1 MQQVWRD
8 WCVTTPWL
16 RCISNTSDVYS
27 ISPVFDDVEE
37 GREAVFA
44 LAGEN
49 DPTRR
54 VRSHGSCAL
63 PLSLALQA
71 APVMLSSSGGAVKV
85 GLSTF
90 THRCCFLLSGGLLAA
105 LRFSWITAAS
115 LQMRRHRVANSQRC
129 DVMAAAAVES
139 GAATRRMKRGR
150 PT

>member
-71 APVMLSSSGGAVKV
+71 AAGLGELRAPSV
-85 GLSTF
+85 GWPGQPRSCDVVLEWWRGEGWSF
-90 THRCCFLLSGGLLAA
+90 NFHAPLLLSVVRRPSRCASVLLDHGGVAANAAPSRCQFAA
-105 LRFSWITAAS
+105 L
-115 LQMRRHRVANSQRC
+115 
-129 DVMAAAAVES
+129 
-139 GAATRRMKRGR
+139 
-150 PT
+150 